1 MATLRIGYLYQMA
14 AKIKQIKRG
23 DRMICQHVFQ
33 ARLSYQRAQNLDEPE
48 MQASPKSGLPK
59 FWAKRFFRK

>member
-1 MATLRIGYLYQMA
+1 
-14 AKIKQIKRG
+14 
-23 DRMICQHVFQ
+23 MICQPVFQ
-33 ARLSYQRAQNLDEPE
+33 ARLSYQQAQNLDEPE